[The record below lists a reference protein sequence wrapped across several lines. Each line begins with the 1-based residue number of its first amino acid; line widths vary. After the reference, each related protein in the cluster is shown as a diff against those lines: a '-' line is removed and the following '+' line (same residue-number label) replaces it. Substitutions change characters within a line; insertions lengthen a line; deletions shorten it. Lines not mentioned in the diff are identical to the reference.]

1 MKRVLAIL
9 VDAFRYD
16 FLSDKYTPFLYS
28 MSRRGFYVPLRPILG
43 FSDAIRATVFTGT
56 YPNVHNY
63 WIMYR
68 YSQETS
74 PFRMFKPLKFI
85 DYVPVD
91 VLRRGLKFVLSAT
104 LCKILGG
111 IYDYD
116 ELTTRNIPFK
126 MIHLF
131 DFASKRSM
139 LSPRVFNGLPTLFD
153 VLRKHNVKF
162 SYLDS
167 SKLRGR
173 LLRVLGRLAPGIQV
187 IVVYLHYLDYAAH
200 RYGLNSSYFWRW
212 LRNIDETVKSIVKCV
227 KQHFGDE
234 LDVIVFSDHGMIE
247 TTKYLN
253 FDWLLR
259 NKKFGSDFLFFLDST
274 MVRLWYMNFD
284 VKEEVRELFKKLGCG
299 TFLSENERKKLRIN
313 FSHRYYGD
321 DIYLLKPGYSIFPN
335 FISWLKPKAM
345 HAYHPKYDH
354 QLGIA
359 IFSGQ
364 ELGRIDRNIKTVELV
379 DVMPTILDVLGLE
392 IPDSCE
398 GSSLLHK

>member
-153 VLRKHNVKF
+153 VLRKHNVK
-162 SYLDS
+162 
-167 SKLRGR
+167 
-173 LLRVLGRLAPGIQV
+173 
-187 IVVYLHYLDYAAH
+187 
-200 RYGLNSSYFWRW
+200 
-212 LRNIDETVKSIVKCV
+212 
-227 KQHFGDE
+227 
-234 LDVIVFSDHGMIE
+234 
-247 TTKYLN
+247 
-253 FDWLLR
+253 
-259 NKKFGSDFLFFLDST
+259 
-274 MVRLWYMNFD
+274 
-284 VKEEVRELFKKLGCG
+284 
-299 TFLSENERKKLRIN
+299 
-313 FSHRYYGD
+313 
-321 DIYLLKPGYSIFPN
+321 
-335 FISWLKPKAM
+335 
-345 HAYHPKYDH
+345 
-354 QLGIA
+354 
-359 IFSGQ
+359 
-364 ELGRIDRNIKTVELV
+364 
-379 DVMPTILDVLGLE
+379 
-392 IPDSCE
+392 
-398 GSSLLHK
+398 SLT